1 LEEVELGKKSI
12 GTTGKGIGQ
21 SNVSLNMRDIKLGFS
36 APIIFRIWHI
46 LIRFLGPTYSTK
58 AARSGIRVSEIFN
71 ESLFEDKIR
80 ELARAAKKRWGDLL
94 TYDVEEEISRFK
106 QYRTDLA
113 NYVTDAVVFMD
124 DVQKRD
130 VLMLVEGA
138 NALMLDIDY
147 GT

>member
-1 LEEVELGKKSI
+1 MPDI
-12 GTTGKGIGQ
+12 
-21 SNVSLNMRDIKLGFS
+21 SLQ
-36 APIIFRIWHI
+36 IWHI
-46 LIRFLGPTYSTK
+46 LTRCLGPTYSTK

-80 ELARAAKKRWGDLL
+80 ELARAANKRWRELL

-130 VLMLVEGA
+130 TPMLVEGA